1 MKPLARFTYPL
12 MLCSIPGLV
21 GFVAGILCIEAPTL
35 FLAMLILIMGTI
47 FYFAVKSYL
56 RSGKVDGRV
65 NSQVEAAAG
74 VCLGLSFLTSFWS
87 GLGYAAKLGIVQDM
101 FVVAL
106 GTAFLAAFTLT
117 FIQKVVDHKILWVDA
132 LLERLSVDGRANST
146 QREV

>member
-21 GFVAGILCIEAPTL
+21 GFVAGILCIETPAL
-35 FLAMLILIMGTI
+35 FLALLILIMGTI
-47 FYFAVKSYL
+47 FYYAVRSYL
-56 RSGKVDGRV
+56 TSGKVDGRG

-87 GLGYAAKLGIVQDM
+87 GLGYAAKLGIVHDM
-101 FVVAL
+101 FVVAF

-117 FIQKVVDHKILWVDA
+117 FVQKAVDHKILWVDE
-132 LLERLSVDGRANST
+132 LLERLSVDRRSNKT
-146 QREV
+146 HREV

>member
-1 MKPLARFTYPL
+1 MKPLARFAYPL

-35 FLAMLILIMGTI
+35 FLAMLTLILGTI
-47 FYFAVKSYL
+47 FYYAVRSYL
-56 RSGKVDGRV
+56 TSGKVDGRR

-74 VCLGLSFLTSFWS
+74 VCLGLSFMSSFWS

-101 FVVAL
+101 FVVAF

-117 FIQKVVDHKILWVDA
+117 FIQKVMDHKIQWVDA
-132 LLERLSVDGRANST
+132 LLERLSVDRRANNT